1 MPCTSPSSTDQIVLS
16 CNQLFNN
23 SQSSLQSGFI
33 IVSSYNQTPCLIAC
47 LFCPIHWLNCLKEVK
62 YPCFHQ
68 FKNFSMRVCLST
80 LFLICQCQGSLGHLC
95 LQCQIKGAFS
105 CHIQCR
111 WWKESVLWIIKVR
124 GCIRTSV
131 ACHSTIFT
139 AVVSKLTMALPRVFF
154 IICLVRPIMHSQ
166 KPPYQGVHLG
176 MKSRY

>member
-111 WWKESVLWIIKVR
+111 WWKGISALDHQ
-124 GCIRTSV
+124 GQGMHTY
-131 ACHSTIFT
+131 
-139 AVVSKLTMALPRVFF
+139 VSGLSF
-154 IICLVRPIMHSQ
+154 
-166 KPPYQGVHLG
+166 YHLHCSG
-176 MKSRY
+176 L